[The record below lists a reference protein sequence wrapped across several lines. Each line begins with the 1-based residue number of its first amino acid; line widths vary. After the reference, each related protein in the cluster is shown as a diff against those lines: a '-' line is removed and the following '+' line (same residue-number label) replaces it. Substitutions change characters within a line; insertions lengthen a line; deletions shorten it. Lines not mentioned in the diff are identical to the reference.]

1 MSEAATLQ
9 RERNQH
15 WAEPGSPH
23 DRLVRTLKIALP
35 ALVGVIGAVFLTL
48 PLTQKAE
55 VSFILDKKDVATA
68 PERMKIE
75 AARYIGTDNKG
86 QPFELVADRAIQR
99 SSEVP
104 IVDVNGMRARL
115 GLAQGPATIQA
126 LQGRYD
132 LDKQEV
138 AVTGPV
144 RVSGPEGEQL
154 VTRDVLVDLKARQVR
169 STGPISGRMPV
180 GSFAADRL
188 SADLGTRQVA
198 LTGGV
203 NGQVELGTFSAGR
216 MRADLQNRVVVLDGG
231 VRLKIQP
238 GAIR

>member
-1 MSEAATLQ
+1 MSEAANLQ
-9 RERNQH
+9 RSRNQV
-15 WAEPGSPH
+15 WAEPGSRH
-23 DRLVRTLKIALP
+23 DRIVRTLKIALP
-35 ALVGVIGAVFLTL
+35 AAVGVIGAVFLTL
-48 PLTQKAE
+48 PLTKQAE

-68 PERMKIE
+68 PERMRIE
-75 AARYIGTDNKG
+75 AARYTGTDDKG
-86 QPFELVADRAIQR
+86 QPFELIADRAIQQ
-99 SSEVP
+99 SSDVP
-104 IVDVNGMRARL
+104 VVDVAGMRARL
-115 GLAQGPATIQA
+115 GLAQGPATVQA
-126 LQGRYD
+126 LRGRYD
-132 LDKQEV
+132 LDRQEV
-138 AVTGPV
+138 TVSGPV

-154 VTRDVLVDLKARQVR
+154 LTRDVQVDLRERQVR

-180 GSFAADRL
+180 GSFSAKSL

-203 NGQVELGTFSAGR
+203 SGQVELGSFTAQR

>member
-1 MSEAATLQ
+1 MSEAAQLQ
-9 RERNQH
+9 RTRNQH
-15 WAEPGSPH
+15 WAEPGSRH

-48 PLTQKAE
+48 PLTKQAE

-68 PERMKIE
+68 PERMRIE
-75 AARYIGTDNKG
+75 AARYTGTDDKG
-86 QPFELVADRAIQR
+86 QPFELIADRAIQQ
-99 SSEVP
+99 SSDVP
-104 IVDVNGMRARL
+104 VVDVAGMRARL
-115 GLAQGPATIQA
+115 GLAQGPATVQA
-126 LQGRYD
+126 LRGRYD
-132 LDKQEV
+132 LDRQEV
-138 AVTGPV
+138 TVSGPV

-154 VTRDVLVDLKARQVR
+154 LTRDVMVDLRERQVR

-180 GSFAADRL
+180 GSFSAQSL

-198 LTGGV
+198 LNGGV
-203 NGQVELGTFSAGR
+203 SGQVELGSFQAKR